1 MLKLGVLVTPVQVT
15 LKQEAEGM
23 SIVTDWLLILNEF
36 ASKYT
41 LSFDPG
47 IPTPP
52 VPPEVD
58 AQCPISL
65 QFPELPTQ

>member
-1 MLKLGVLVTPVQVT
+1 MLKLGVFVTPVHDM
-15 LKQEAEGM
+15 LKQGADGI
-23 SIVTDWLLILNEF
+23 SIVTDWLLMLNEF

-58 AQCPISL
+58 AQCPMSL
-65 QFPELPTQ
+65 QFPEFPTQ

>member
-58 AQCPISL
+58 AQCPMSL
-65 QFPELPTQ
+65 QFPEFPTQ

>member
-1 MLKLGVLVTPVQVT
+1 MLKLGVLVTPVHDI
-15 LKQEAEGM
+15 LKQDADGI
-23 SIVTDWLLILNEF
+23 SIVTVLPVVLNEF

-58 AQCPISL
+58 AQCPMSL
-65 QFPELPTQ
+65 QFPEFPTQ